1 MVESFKT
8 VTFDWLCQSDA
19 QPTIIVPQ
27 SATAKIDYP
36 LDPALGASGAE
47 IIEVDDASFFID
59 AFHKLSAQPKEQ
71 LFPLARVEIAFPEKV
86 FQVQSFRGGIC
97 KHKEH
102 SINRDIWFGE
112 DLNLFRLT
120 DAIETTPFLNSANE
134 TYMSALNIHVTRLN
148 LLLGEDL
155 ASELTASIGIGK
167 HTPIACKRIPGFITS
182 SLLKRPSKSVG
193 ATRKLFLQAAILE
206 YLGMLCDFACI
217 EQSYDRNEDRSARE
231 VAHAVIASIEK
242 NPQNPPSLTDLCG
255 LYGKSA
261 RKLNAIFVAEF
272 GETIPSFTNKC
283 RMKAAYMLTIETN
296 LPLKHI
302 SEMLS
307 YSHVNHFNRAFHNYF
322 KTTPGSL
329 RKSRR

>member
-27 SATAKIDYP
+27 SAITKIDYP

-47 IIEVDDASFFID
+47 ILEVDEASFIID
-59 AFHKLSAQPKEQ
+59 AFHKLSPQPKER

-97 KHKEH
+97 SHREH
-102 SINRDIWFGE
+102 SINRDISFGD

-120 DAIETTPFLNSANE
+120 DVIETTPLLNSANE
-134 TYMSALNIHVTRLN
+134 TYMSAVNIHVTRLN
-148 LLLGEDL
+148 SLLGEDL
-155 ASELTASIGIGK
+155 ATALTASLGIGK
-167 HTPIACKRIPGFITS
+167 HNPIACKRIPGFITS
-182 SLLKRPSKSVG
+182 TLHKRPNKSVG
-193 ATRKLFLQAAILE
+193 AIRRLFLQAAILE
-206 YLGMLCDFACI
+206 YLGMLCDFVCLKP
-217 EQSYDRNEDRSARE
+217 SYDRNGDRSTRE
-231 VAHAVIASIEK
+231 IAHAILALIEK
-242 NPQNPPSLTDLCG
+242 NPQNPPSLTDLCN

-261 RKLNAIFVAEF
+261 KKLNSIFVAEF
-272 GETIPSFTNKC
+272 EETIPSFTNKC
-283 RMKAAYMLTIETN
+283 RMKVAYTLAIETN
-296 LPLKHI
+296 LPLKNI

-322 KTTPGSL
+322 KKTPGSL
-329 RKSRR
+329 RKNRA